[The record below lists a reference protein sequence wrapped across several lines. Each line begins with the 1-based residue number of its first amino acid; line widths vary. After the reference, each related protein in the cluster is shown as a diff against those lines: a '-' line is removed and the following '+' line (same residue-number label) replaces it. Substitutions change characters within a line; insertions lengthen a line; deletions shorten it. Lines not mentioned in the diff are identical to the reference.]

1 MTVVSGSRTRV
12 VCSRRCEWSF
22 CRWSRPWPRS
32 LAAGGGARSVHEDQ
46 SLVELCDD
54 GARLAIGPKRPFC
67 GVLVPSQVELD
78 EAAVVCRAA
87 LDGRGSG
94 ARHLF
99 RGGARAGPRARR
111 ARRNR
116 GHARARRPAGRRKGR
131 RCALRDRRVVRR
143 RLVLSRAP
151 ESGREDED
159 REKGREAG
167 FEHAVEASWP
177 SRRMSIHFGLR
188 RARGHRLLTTA
199 SWTVGPPKEH
209 ERPRRCA
216 FHGADSLSSGRARA
230 SLRRWVAF
238 PCGRREATGAVLLR
252 RPEERANGWSPWDC
266 SAARAR

>member
-1 MTVVSGSRTRV
+1 MRMVFLPLVETVATL
-12 VCSRRCEWSF
+12 
-22 CRWSRPWPRS
+22 PRS
-32 LAAGGGARSVHEDQ
+32 GGGGARSVHEDQ

-131 RCALRDRRVVRR
+131 RCALRDRRIVRR

-188 RARGHRLLTTA
+188 RARGASTAHHRFLDGRPSEETRATPPLRTSRRGQPQLWACA
-199 SWTVGPPKEH
+199 SISSTMGRVSMRSKRGNG
-209 ERPRRCA
+209 R
-216 FHGADSLSSGRARA
+216 GASSP
-230 SLRRWVAF
+230 S
-238 PCGRREATGAVLLR
+238 
-252 RPEERANGWSPWDC
+252 
-266 SAARAR
+266 